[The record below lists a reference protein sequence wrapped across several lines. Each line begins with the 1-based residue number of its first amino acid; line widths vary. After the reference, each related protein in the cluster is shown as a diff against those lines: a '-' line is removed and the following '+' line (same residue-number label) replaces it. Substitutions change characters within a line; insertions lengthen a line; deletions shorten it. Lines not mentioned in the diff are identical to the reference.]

1 MQMRRALPTAKEAKT
16 TNMGK
21 SEQSAQST
29 HAQSPPQ
36 KKNSWKSALEAI
48 PEKLEVGPV
57 LDSALSNPPVAKFSQ
72 IPKNQSKK
80 LGKKPKQKDP
90 LHQWMVDHSNGTVRE
105 RSWASRVIR
114 TGHISPLKNVTEH
127 KYKTQFGR
135 MLLGTLQ
142 MESEVGGVSRL
153 PACTC

>member
-1 MQMRRALPTAKEAKT
+1 MRRALPTAKEAKT

-48 PEKLEVGPV
+48 PEKLE
-57 LDSALSNPPVAKFSQ
+57 

-105 RSWASRVIR
+105 RS
-114 TGHISPLKNVTEH
+114 
-127 KYKTQFGR
+127 
-135 MLLGTLQ
+135 
-142 MESEVGGVSRL
+142 
-153 PACTC
+153 